1 MKQTVFV
8 IDDDRSARRGL
19 ARLIRI
25 AGYPVQAFDS
35 AKSFLAGKPEHTEG
49 CILLDAQMPGM
60 TGPELQESLLQ
71 ADYTLPIIFVSAHGD
86 VPTTARTMKKGAMD
100 FLTKPV
106 DRDEL
111 LEAIEIALT
120 CDREAREARVE
131 LADVRQLL
139 DTLTPREFETMT
151 YVISGLLNKQ
161 IAGELN
167 ISEATVKVHRGR
179 VMAKMGIESVAELVR
194 LTEKANIKPMGKR
207 LQ

>member
-25 AGYPVQAFDS
+25 AGYPVQTFDS
-35 AKSFLAGKPEHTEG
+35 AEGFLAGKPEHTEG
-49 CILLDAQMPGM
+49 CILLDAKMPGM
-60 TGPELQESLLQ
+60 NGPELQESLIQ
-71 ADYTLPIIFVSAHGD
+71 AGDTLPIIFVSAHGD

-111 LEAIEIALT
+111 LEAIEKALT
-120 CDREAREARVE
+120 RDREAREAREE
-131 LADVRQLL
+131 LAEVRQLL
-139 DTLTPREFETMT
+139 DTLTPREFEIMT

-194 LTEKANIKPMGKR
+194 LTEKARIEPMGK
-207 LQ
+207 